1 MRPSLRTFAV
11 LGAVGCVL
19 GGLLGE
25 WLFPPRPAPASA
37 PARAAIALVIDASG
51 SMDEAGKLQ
60 EVKRAARD
68 FVARQDLRTT
78 RVAVVGF
85 GSRAHLES
93 PLSSDPGQLRQAI
106 ERIADGGG
114 TMMAEGLEAGLQAL
128 GEADTPA
135 RSLLLFTDGV
145 PGSTTVSPR
154 VASRAA
160 LSAAER
166 ARAQGV
172 RLVAVA
178 TEDADRAFLER
189 LTGSSELVFST
200 TAGQFG
206 EAFRQAERA
215 IRQLFGEPSS
225 SSLAQVLWETF
236 LRGALAALGL
246 GLLLLLGENL
256 LTLRGHALRDVAWVP
271 LGAALLGGAAAF
283 AGQVLLS
290 TLGGGRGL
298 GWAVL
303 GAGTGLLLG
312 LADRSRAKAVRGA
325 LGGLGGG
332 LAGGLVFEGLLG
344 LGSGAL
350 ARLAGFAVL
359 GAFVGM
365 MVQWAQQAFKTAW
378 LVGVGT
384 GPYEGKEYILAKP
397 VVTVGRSDANDIGLY
412 RERDLPLK
420 AGVLR
425 LEQGVWRWEGQ
436 PVPVNGVVTPQQAL
450 RPGDRLRLG
459 TAEFMF
465 QARGAQPPETLD
477 AWALQGNTQTHPL
490 PFPLRQATLGSDPRC
505 TVVIRGQRVAPRQAE
520 IRAGAQGLELVA
532 LAEGVQVNGEGLPQG
547 QRRRLEPGDLLTLGA
562 EEFALI
568 RRRG

>member
-1 MRPSLRTFAV
+1 
-11 LGAVGCVL
+11 
-19 GGLLGE
+19 
-25 WLFPPRPAPASA
+25 
-37 PARAAIALVIDASG
+37 
-51 SMDEAGKLQ
+51 MDEAGKLQ
-60 EVKRAARD
+60 EVKRAAQD

-135 RSLLLFTDGV
+135 RSLLLFTDGM

-206 EAFRQAERA
+206 EAFRQADRA
-215 IRQLFGEPSS
+215 IRQLFGGPAS

-236 LRGALAALGL
+236 LR
-246 GLLLLLGENL
+246 
-256 LTLRGHALRDVAWVP
+256 
-271 LGAALLGGAAAF
+271 
-283 AGQVLLS
+283 
-290 TLGGGRGL
+290 
-298 GWAVL
+298 
-303 GAGTGLLLG
+303 
-312 LADRSRAKAVRGA
+312 
-325 LGGLGGG
+325 
-332 LAGGLVFEGLLG
+332 
-344 LGSGAL
+344 GAL

-365 MVQWAQQAFKTAW
+365 MVQWAQQAFKSAW
-378 LVGVGT
+378 LVGVGS

-436 PVPVNGVVTPQQAL
+436 PVPVNGVVTPRQAL

-459 TAEFMF
+459 TAEFLF
-465 QARGAQPPETLD
+465 QARGAQPPEALD

-520 IRAGAQGLELVA
+520 IRAGAQGLELLA
-532 LAEGVQVNGEGLPQG
+532 LAEGVQVNGEALPQG
-547 QRRRLEPGDLLTLGA
+547 QRRGLEPGDLLTLGA